1 MLTKIFHEEGYKM
14 TNENNKD
21 SKEKVEV
28 IDPSDMR
35 YKDDEYFKSNQHTN
49 EDHQFEDE
57 RMIKKTYSYGC
68 THTGCGCTIGCFS
81 IMFISFLLSWLVYWL
96 F

>member
-1 MLTKIFHEEGYKM
+1 M

-96 F
+96 SLIHI

>member
-1 MLTKIFHEEGYKM
+1 M

-21 SKEKVEV
+21 PKKKVEV
-28 IDPSDMR
+28 IDPSDLR
-35 YKDDEYFKSNQHTN
+35 YKDDDYFKSNPNTN
-49 EDHQFEDE
+49 GYHQFEDE
-57 RMIKKTYSYGC
+57 EMIRKTYSYGC

-81 IMFISFLLSWLVYWL
+81 IMFISFLLSLLVYWL

>member
-1 MLTKIFHEEGYKM
+1 M

-57 RMIKKTYSYGC
+57 RMIKKTYSYGYAYRLWMYYR
-68 THTGCGCTIGCFS
+68 CFS
-81 IMFISFLLSWLVYWL
+81 IMFISFYYLG
-96 F
+96 

>member
-1 MLTKIFHEEGYKM
+1 M

-57 RMIKKTYSYGC
+57 KND
-68 THTGCGCTIGCFS
+68 
-81 IMFISFLLSWLVYWL
+81 
-96 F
+96 

>member
-1 MLTKIFHEEGYKM
+1 M

-21 SKEKVEV
+21 SNEKVEV

-49 EDHQFEDE
+49 EDYQFEDE
-57 RMIKKTYSYGC
+57 RIIKKTYSYGCTHTGCGC

>member
-1 MLTKIFHEEGYKM
+1 MRIIKIQR
-14 TNENNKD
+14 
-21 SKEKVEV
+21 KVEV

-68 THTGCGCTIGCFS
+68 THTGCGCTIGVFNHVHLL
-81 IMFISFLLSWLVYWL
+81 LLSWLVYWL